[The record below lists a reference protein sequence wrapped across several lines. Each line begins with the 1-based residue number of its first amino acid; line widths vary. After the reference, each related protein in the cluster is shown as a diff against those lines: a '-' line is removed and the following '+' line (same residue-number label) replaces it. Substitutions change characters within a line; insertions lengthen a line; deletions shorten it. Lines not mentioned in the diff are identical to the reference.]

1 VTAPTAGFPTV
12 CPVCTAPLAPGQ
24 DRCGRCG
31 ALSGEHRVCPGCG
44 ARAEVIGKGGIWVC
58 AACGR
63 PRVPMEKPG
72 IPRSGRERSTLARV
86 EQAHKRSIVLTGA
99 GIAVAVADLFVAAV
113 LGIAALAG
121 FAMLATIFAVVAA
134 LVALGA
140 FVSLRRAKAAREE
153 ARQAMGEA
161 IGLVALD
168 VMRAR
173 GAVSAPELAEQMGI
187 PVPVAEAALD
197 RLPARDDVR
206 VESVVDDRSIDGQ
219 VRYRVADPG
228 FQPSSSVGTMGAV
241 DAHARTLSLEEMA
254 DDEARAFDAKLQAAI
269 AKKEAERK

>member
-1 VTAPTAGFPTV
+1 MSPPVAATPAV

-31 ALSGEHRVCPGCG
+31 ALSGEHRTCPGCG
-44 ARAEVIGKGGIWVC
+44 ARAEIVDKGGLWLC

-72 IPRSGRERSTLARV
+72 IPRSGRERSVLAQV
-86 EQAHKRSIVLTGA
+86 EQAHKRSIVLNGA
-99 GIAVAVADLFVAAV
+99 GIAVVVLDLFVALTLA
-113 LGIAALAG
+113 IAALAG
-121 FAMLATIFAVVAA
+121 FGLLAAIIGGLAA
-134 LVALGA
+134 FLAFGA
-140 FVSLRRAKAAREE
+140 FLAFRRAGAARE
-153 ARQAMGEA
+153 AAKAGMGDA

-187 PVPVAEAALD
+187 PVATAEAALD
-197 RLPARDDVR
+197 RLPARDDVH

-219 VRYRVADPG
+219 VRYRVASP
-228 FQPSSSVGTMGAV
+228 AAA
-241 DAHARTLSLEEMA
+241 DAQASALSLEEMA